1 MAGDND
7 DKLVWRFASPHSS
20 AAHPLADLRSKATL
34 EFMITSVLL
43 NPKFAMEG
51 VAK

>member
-1 MAGDND
+1 MAADDD
-7 DKLVWRFASPHSS
+7 DKLVWRFASPHPFS
-20 AAHPLADLRSKATL
+20 ARALADLRTKATL
-34 EFMITSVLL
+34 EFIITSVLL